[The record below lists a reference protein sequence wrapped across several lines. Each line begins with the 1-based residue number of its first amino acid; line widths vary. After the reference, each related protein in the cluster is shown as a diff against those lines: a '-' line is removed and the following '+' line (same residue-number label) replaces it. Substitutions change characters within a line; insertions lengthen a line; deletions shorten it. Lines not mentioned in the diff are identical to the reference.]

1 MTPPRVAARGMAVS
15 GRFRG
20 ASGTPPPTVCP
31 GMGGDG
37 RPPLIRP
44 CGATFPRGG
53 RQGLLLA
60 AAQASAGRR
69 GRHPL
74 RFAREWAAAGGRGGV
89 GAPRPTDGDME
100 TLWGLRGQSFPGRR
114 AVGAGHARPGGLRGR
129 RFAGLFVGRGLDPSA
144 GGYPGDGC
152 WRKASR
158 GVGDASPYGLP
169 GNGRQ
174 GGACP
179 SSGPAGPPSPEGEGK
194 GCMAAAQ
201 GFAGRR
207 GRRPLRVARE
217 WAAAGGRPSSGPA
230 GPPSPEGEGK
240 GCMAA
245 AGACPLPRQL
255 VLGAELEGQA
265 VVPAV

>member
-1 MTPPRVAARGMAVS
+1 MTPPRVAVRGMAVS

-31 GMGGDG
+31 GMGGGG
-37 RPPLIRP
+37 RSPLIRP

-53 RQGLLLA
+53 RQGLQGRDSVGVGDA
-60 AAQASAGRR
+60 APYGLPGKGGSGRPRR
-69 GRHPL
+69 G
-74 RFAREWAAAGGRGGV
+74 GGTPPYV
-89 GAPRPTDGDME
+89 WGDME
-100 TLWGLRGQSFPGRR
+100 TLWGLREQSFPGRR

-129 RFAGLFVGRGLDPSA
+129 RFAGRFVGRGLDPSA

-158 GVGDASPYGLP
+158 GVGDAAPYGLP

-207 GRRPLRVARE
+207 GRRPLRFARE
-217 WAAAGGRPSSGPA
+217 
-230 GPPSPEGEGK
+230 
-240 GCMAA
+240 
-245 AGACPLPRQL
+245 
-255 VLGAELEGQA
+255 
-265 VVPAV
+265 